1 MIQKELENSI
11 VHKLKLAKTVKE
23 KREAVLTNN
32 PWHYAFGQKRRAWK
46 DYLTY
51 EENMEE
57 VNSPTL
63 CSYPAKLIG
72 ERNANN

>member
-23 KREAVLTNN
+23 KREVVLGNN
-32 PWHYAFGQKRRAWK
+32 PWHYVFGQKRRAWK

-57 VNSPTL
+57 
-63 CSYPAKLIG
+63 IG
-72 ERNANN
+72 EAT

>member
-1 MIQKELENSI
+1 MIQRELENSI

-23 KREAVLTNN
+23 KREVVLTNN
-32 PWHYAFGQKRRAWK
+32 PWHYVFGQKRKAWK

-57 VNSPTL
+57 
-63 CSYPAKLIG
+63 IG
-72 ERNANN
+72 EAT

>member
-23 KREAVLTNN
+23 KREVVLVNN
-32 PWHYAFGQKRRAWK
+32 PWHYVFGQKRRAWK

-57 VNSPTL
+57 IDAPTL

-72 ERNANN
+72 EAT

>member
-1 MIQKELENSI
+1 MIQRELENSI

-23 KREAVLTNN
+23 KREVILTNN
-32 PWHYAFGQKRRAWK
+32 PWHYVFGQKCRAWK

-57 VNSPTL
+57 IE
-63 CSYPAKLIG
+63 A
-72 ERNANN
+72 

>member
-23 KREAVLTNN
+23 KREVVLVNN
-32 PWHYAFGQKRRAWK
+32 PWHYVFGQKRRAWK

-57 VNSPTL
+57 
-63 CSYPAKLIG
+63 IG
-72 ERNANN
+72 EAT

>member
-23 KREAVLTNN
+23 KRDVVLVNN
-32 PWHYAFGQKRRAWK
+32 PWHYVFGQKRRAWK

-57 VNSPTL
+57 
-63 CSYPAKLIG
+63 IG
-72 ERNANN
+72 EAT

>member
-1 MIQKELENSI
+1 MIQRELENSI

-23 KREAVLTNN
+23 KREVVLVNN
-32 PWHYAFGQKRRAWK
+32 PWHYVFGQKRRAWK

-57 VNSPTL
+57 
-63 CSYPAKLIG
+63 IG
-72 ERNANN
+72 EAT

>member
-11 VHKLKLAKTVKE
+11 VH
-23 KREAVLTNN
+23 
-32 PWHYAFGQKRRAWK
+32 KRRAWK

-57 VNSPTL
+57 
-63 CSYPAKLIG
+63 IG
-72 ERNANN
+72 EAT